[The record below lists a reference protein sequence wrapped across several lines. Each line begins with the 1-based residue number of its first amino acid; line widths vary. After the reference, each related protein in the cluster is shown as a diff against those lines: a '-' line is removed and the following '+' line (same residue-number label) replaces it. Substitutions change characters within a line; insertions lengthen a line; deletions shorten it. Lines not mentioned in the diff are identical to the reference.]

1 MQLLAD
7 FLAYISQDRKLAANT
22 REAYRSDLTG
32 FFGFLT
38 QHLGQEPDA
47 RALAK
52 LSARDVRAFLAARR
66 REGLS
71 DASIGRL
78 LSAIKALY
86 RWLGRAHGVENA
98 EIAYL
103 RGPRRPQRL
112 PRPLSAEAACEVVD
126 EAGSDTTSE
135 AWVLARD
142 GAVMALLYG
151 AGLRLSEALS
161 LTGAH
166 HPAPERLKIT
176 GKGGK
181 VRIVPLIPA
190 VRALINDYAKAA
202 PFRLAKDEPLFRGV
216 KGGPLSPRL
225 VQRKMEVLR
234 GAMGLPETATPHA
247 LRHSFA
253 THLLS
258 AGADLRSIQTLLGHA
273 SLSTT
278 QIYTGVDAARLRDV
292 HKQAHPRA

>member
-1 MQLLAD
+1 MPLLAD
-7 FLAYISQDRKLAANT
+7 FLHYLETGRKLAANT
-22 REAYRSDLTG
+22 REAYRSDLAS

-38 QHLGQEPDA
+38 QHLGAEPSA
-47 RALAK
+47 KALGQLA
-52 LSARDVRAFLAARR
+52 ARDVRAFLAARR

-71 DASIGRL
+71 DASIGRQ
-78 LSAIKALY
+78 LSSIKALY
-86 RWLGRAHGVENA
+86 RWLGKVHGIENA

-112 PRPLSAEAACEVVD
+112 PRPLGVDAAIEVVD
-126 EAGSDTTSE
+126 EAGSDTDAE
-135 AWVLARD
+135 AWVMARD
-142 GAVMALLYG
+142 TAVMALLYG

-166 HPAPERLKIT
+166 YPAPERLKIT

-190 VRALINDYAKAA
+190 VREAIHDYAKRA
-202 PFRLAKDEPLFRGV
+202 PFRLAGSEPLFRGV

-234 GAMGLPETATPHA
+234 GALSLPETATPHA

-278 QIYTGVDAARLRDV
+278 QIYTGVDSARLREV
-292 HKQAHPRA
+292 HASAHPRA